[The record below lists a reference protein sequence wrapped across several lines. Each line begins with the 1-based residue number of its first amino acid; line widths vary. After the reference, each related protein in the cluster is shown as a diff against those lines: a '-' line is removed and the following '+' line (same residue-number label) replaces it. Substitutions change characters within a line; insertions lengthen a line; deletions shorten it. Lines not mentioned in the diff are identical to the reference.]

1 MTRFASS
8 RRRGVFRRPGQGDG
22 VVVVGVVVLGVV
34 VLGGGDGGGGVSGAS
49 AWAGAGSGAGGGGVG
64 SFATARARA
73 ALVGGVVMA
82 GAAAGAGAAG
92 GAVVGT
98 GFASGGA
105 GRSVSLS
112 TAVTDPKPT
121 SRAATH
127 ASGTKTAR
135 LPSLAKNERRPASWS
150 GARDSPSASPCPRS
164 APSLLWSAVGSVG
177 ASLPSVSPPGSVASS
192 MRGTPLG
199 VARRTGTIPQP
210 YSFPKREP
218 QRDVVTLVPGTTE
231 GRGVD
236 GAVTN
241 FTRSPR
247 SLFERDAGFDDRVAQ
262 SLYACARAPR
272 PASSEAVRPD
282 VRDAV
287 TGEQGNTSSRKG
299 AQSSGRTEGGGIT

>member
-1 MTRFASS
+1 
-8 RRRGVFRRPGQGDG
+8 
-22 VVVVGVVVLGVV
+22 VVGVVVLGVV
-34 VLGGGDGGGGVSGAS
+34 VLGVVVLGGGGVSGAS
-49 AWAGAGSGAGGGGVG
+49 AWGAGAGSGAGGGGVG
-64 SFATARARA
+64 SFATARAFA

-112 TAVTDPKPT
+112 TAVTDAKPMN
-121 SRAATH
+121 RAATH
-127 ASGTKTAR
+127 ASGSKTAR
-135 LPSLAKNERRPASWS
+135 PPSLARNERRPASWS

-210 YSFPKREP
+210 YSFPKPEL

-241 FTRSPR
+241 FTRSPSR
-247 SLFERDAGFDDRVAQ
+247 FVNATPALMTVSLNPFTPAPEHHGQRV
-262 SLYACARAPR
+262 LRLL
-272 PASSEAVRPD
+272 
-282 VRDAV
+282 
-287 TGEQGNTSSRKG
+287 
-299 AQSSGRTEGGGIT
+299 GRTSETA